1 VREGADRDPRGAGF
15 PRLHQPRAPS
25 RFDWTPLLFAARA
38 EGCPEVERT
47 VAELMLKGGLADPRE
62 GLWVLAEAS
71 EVVGA
76 GALFLD
82 PCPDLWGAGRIGLF
96 YLVPK
101 WRGKGHAG
109 RLLRRMLRHAKGRF
123 RRVTAA
129 AEGAFAGFLEHHGF
143 VPFSHPCVSHFRPV
157 GRWR

>member
-1 VREGADRDPRGAGF
+1 MSEVSGAGF
-15 PRLHQPRAPS
+15 PRLYQPRSPN

-38 EGCPEVERT
+38 EGCREVEE
-47 VAELMLKGGLADPRE
+47 VVVGLMERGGLSDARE

-76 GALFLD
+76 GGIFLD
-82 PCPDLWGAGRIGLF
+82 PCPDLFGAGRIGLF

-109 RLLRRMLRHAKGRF
+109 RLLRRILRHAPGRF
-123 RRVTAA
+123 RRVTAV
-129 AEGAFAGFLEHHGF
+129 AEGDFASFLEHHGF
-143 VPFSHPCVSHFRPV
+143 VPMTHPCVSHFRPV